1 MIHERIELNINYDNI
16 PENGGHRASMTT
28 YVLDNSPEMDEHRL
42 RPAIIICPGG
52 GYGFKSAREREPI
65 AMAMNGFGF
74 QAFTLDYSV
83 APSKFPTAL
92 MELATAVATVRKNA
106 KEWHVHPDR
115 IIVCGFSAGGHLA
128 ASLGVYWHQ
137 EWLQVRCGLQGEAI
151 RPNGL
156 LLSYPVIVANEF
168 THEGS
173 MTNLFGPKNEVSWE
187 QGALEKQVSGQVP
200 PVFLWHTYEDGA
212 VPVENALLFIE
223 ALRKQQVSTE
233 VHIFK
238 SGGHGLSLANE
249 ETRWMNSGEIQKE
262 CQIWINLFAAWLKSL
277 F

>member
-1 MIHERIELNINYDNI
+1 MIHERIELDINYAQI
-16 PENGGHRASMTT
+16 PESGGHRASITT
-28 YVLDNSPEMDEHRL
+28 YVIDNSPEMDEHRQ
-42 RPAIIICPGG
+42 RPAILICPGG
-52 GYGFKSAREREPI
+52 GYGFKSSREREPI
-65 AMAMNGFGF
+65 ALAMNSFGF

-92 MELATAVATVRKNA
+92 MEVATAVASIRKNA
-106 KEWHVHPDR
+106 KKWHVHPDQ
-115 IIVCGFSAGGHLA
+115 IVVCGFSAGGHLA
-128 ASLGVYWHQ
+128 ASLGVYWQ
-137 EWLQVRCGLQGEAI
+137 QKWLHERCGLQGAEI
-151 RPNGL
+151 QPNGL

-187 QGALEKQVSGQVP
+187 PGALEKQVSHLVP

-212 VPVENALLFIE
+212 VPVENALQFVD
-223 ALRKQQVSTE
+223 ALRKHQVSSE

-238 SGGHGLSLANE
+238 SGGHGLALANE
-249 ETRWMNSGEIQKE
+249 ETRWMTNGEIQKE
-262 CQIWINLFAAWLKSL
+262 CQIWIQLFAAWLKSL

>member
-1 MIHERIELNINYDNI
+1 MVHERIELELNYDEI
-16 PENGGHRASMTT
+16 TESGGHHASIST
-28 YVLDNSPEMDEHRL
+28 YVIENSPEMDENRQ
-42 RPAIIICPGG
+42 RPAVLICPGG
-52 GYGFKSAREREPI
+52 GYGFKSSREREPI
-65 AMAMNGFGF
+65 AIAMNGFGF

-92 MELATAVATVRKNA
+92 IELATAVALIRKNA
-106 KEWHVHPDR
+106 KQWHVNPDQ

-137 EWLQVRCGLQGEAI
+137 EWLHQRCGLSADEI

-173 MTNLFGPKNEVSWE
+173 MTNLFGAKNEVSWE
-187 QGALEKQVSGQVP
+187 QGALEKQVSQQVP
-200 PVFLWHTYEDGA
+200 PVFIWHTYEDGA
-212 VPVENALLFIE
+212 VPVENALQFVD
-223 ALRKQQVSTE
+223 ALRKHKVSTE

-262 CQIWINLFAAWLKSL
+262 CQIWIHLSAAWLKSL

>member
-1 MIHERIELNINYDNI
+1 MVYERIELEINYDEI
-16 PENGGHRASMTT
+16 AESGGHHASINTF
-28 YVLDNSPEMDEHRL
+28 VIENSPEMDEQRQ
-42 RPAIIICPGG
+42 RPAVLICPGG
-52 GYGFKSAREREPI
+52 GYGFKSSREREPI
-65 AMAMNGFGF
+65 AIAMNGFGF

-92 MELATAVATVRKNA
+92 IEIATAVALIRKNA
-106 KEWHVHPDR
+106 KQWHVNPDQ

-128 ASLGVYWHQ
+128 ASLGVYWQQ
-137 EWLQVRCGLQGEAI
+137 EWLHKRCGLNADEI

-173 MTNLFGPKNEVSWE
+173 MTNLFGAKNEVSWE
-187 QGALEKQVSGQVP
+187 QGALEKQVSQQVP
-200 PVFLWHTYEDGA
+200 PVFIWHTYEDGA
-212 VPVENALLFIE
+212 VPVENALQFVD
-223 ALRKQQVSTE
+223 ALRKHQVSTE

-262 CQIWINLFAAWLKSL
+262 CQIWIHLFASWLKSL